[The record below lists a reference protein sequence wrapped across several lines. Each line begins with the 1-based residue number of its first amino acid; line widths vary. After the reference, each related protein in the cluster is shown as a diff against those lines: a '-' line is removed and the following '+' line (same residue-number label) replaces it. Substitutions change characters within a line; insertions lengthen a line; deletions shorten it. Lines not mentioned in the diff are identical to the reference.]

1 MESIVLIGMPGAG
14 KSTIGVRIADRLN
27 LKFVDTDKLLENEIG
42 DSIQSFLDSHGYI
55 ELRKLEERIILRER
69 LENRV
74 IATGGS
80 AVYSKNS
87 MKYLKSQAKVIF
99 LNVSEK
105 ELEKRINNF
114 SSRGIA
120 RKPGQSFSSL
130 FRERQKLYLRS
141 CDYEINT
148 DDISIQATLGMV
160 EKIARS

>member
-1 MESIVLIGMPGAG
+1 
-14 KSTIGVRIADRLN
+14 
-27 LKFVDTDKLLENEIG
+27 
-42 DSIQSFLDSHGYI
+42 
-55 ELRKLEERIILRER
+55 
-69 LENRV
+69 
-74 IATGGS
+74 
-80 AVYSKNS
+80 
-87 MKYLKSQAKVIF
+87 MKYLKSRAKVIF

-130 FRERQKLYLRS
+130 FRERQKLYLKS
-141 CDYEINT
+141 CDYEIHT